1 MFIFLWLLHYGL
13 GADTDYCI
21 AKVVVCALVP
31 WSSLCDTSTLRLA
44 SRQSPVAGDANV
56 TLQVPCY
63 YFALFNPF
71 SRDRGGTQDNR
82 TTNTTGYFLLL
93 ASPCCRTG
101 IIIIMYQQ
109 GYASAISNRSAIKP
123 NLSGVP
129 VTSEVTF
136 AQMTWG
142 VSPQLETP
150 KLQRHN
156 S

>member
-1 MFIFLWLLHYGL
+1 MCIFLWLLRYGL
-13 GADTDYCI
+13 GADMDYCI

-31 WSSLCDTSTLRLA
+31 WSSFCDTSTLRLA
-44 SRQSPVAGDANV
+44 SRQSTVAGDANM

-63 YFALFNPF
+63 YFALFSPLF
-71 SRDRGGTQDNR
+71 SRQDNR

-93 ASPCCRTG
+93 AFPCRRTG

-109 GYASAISNRSAIKP
+109 GYASAISNRPAIKP

-129 VTSEVTF
+129 VTSEATF

-150 KLQRHN
+150 
-156 S
+156 